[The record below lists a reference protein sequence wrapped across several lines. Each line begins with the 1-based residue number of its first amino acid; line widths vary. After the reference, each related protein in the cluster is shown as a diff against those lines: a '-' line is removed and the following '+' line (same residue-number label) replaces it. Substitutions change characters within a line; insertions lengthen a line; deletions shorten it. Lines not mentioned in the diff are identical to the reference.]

1 MSLYAMGTNQNQG
14 FLSGN
19 RILDLAILAWFLAQL
34 IKVILELFLK
44 KKFSLST
51 MFGSGGMPSSH
62 SSFVCALAVSS
73 GIICGMQSPVFAVA
87 AGLAVIV
94 MYDAFNVRWAAG
106 EHARHLNELMRDYLK
121 EKPTAERN
129 FKLLRESLG
138 HTPLQVLMGALLGI
152 CVGCLALL

>member
-1 MSLYAMGTNQNQG
+1 
-14 FLSGN
+14 
-19 RILDLAILAWFLAQL
+19 
-34 IKVILELFLK
+34 
-44 KKFSLST
+44 

-62 SSFVCALAVSS
+62 SSFVCALTVST
-73 GIICGMQSPVFAVA
+73 GIICGIQSPVFAVS

-94 MYDAFNVRWAAG
+94 MYDAFNVRRAAG
-106 EHARHLNELMRDYLK
+106 EHARHLNELMIEYLK

-152 CVGCLALL
+152 GIGCLALL